1 MRGPLMRGG
10 PGEGELPLTLAPR
23 GWLRTFGSLQNP
35 NFRWFFGGNVASWIG
50 QNMQTVASG
59 WLVYDLTNNPLAL
72 GGTMAITAVP
82 ILVFSPFGGVITDR
96 VSKRNLLI
104 VTQAAI
110 GLVTLIIAILI
121 ATHHIQYWHILASA
135 LITGVIFSFNM
146 PGRQAL
152 VVEIVGEETL
162 MNAIALQSGGMNL
175 TRIIAPSIA
184 GVLMLFI
191 GMAGVYF
198 IVVAFCAASVF
209 ALFMIPLTSTTELK
223 MARTI
228 TEEFFEGLN
237 YIRNSPTLKM
247 LLIMGVVPMLFVMSY
262 ATFMPIFARDIW
274 RVGELGLGILNSVP
288 GIGGLIG
295 SLTVAS
301 LGNFQRKGWLL
312 LACAIASGLALAL
325 FSLSPSLNLSS
336 PSLMLRGIVFPAS
349 FFVALL
355 ILIIVGSAQ
364 VGYQAV
370 NNTLIQ
376 TNVTDEIRGRIMSVY
391 MMAFGVMPLGVL
403 PASYVAKVWGA
414 QVAVGSG
421 GILLVLFVLG
431 VGILYPRFRRLT

>member
-10 PGEGELPLTLAPR
+10 PGGGELPVTLAPG
-23 GWLRTFGSLQNP
+23 GWLRTFGSLQNR

-50 QNMQTVASG
+50 QNMQMVASG
-59 WLVYDLTNNPLAL
+59 WLVYDLTGSPLAL

-82 ILVFSPFGGVITDR
+82 ILLFSPFGGVITDR

-104 VTQAAI
+104 VTQSAI
-110 GLVTLIIAILI
+110 GLITLIMAILI
-121 ATHHIQYWHILASA
+121 ATHQIQYWHILASS
-135 LITGVIFSFNM
+135 LITGAIFAFNM

-152 VVEIVGEETL
+152 IVEIVGDETL

-175 TRIIAPSIA
+175 TRIIGPSIA

-191 GMAGVYF
+191 GIAGVYF
-198 IVVAFCAASVF
+198 INVAFCAASVF
-209 ALFMIPLTSTTELK
+209 ALFMIPITSTTELK
-223 MARTI
+223 VARTI
-228 TEEFFEGLN
+228 TEEFFEGIN
-237 YIRNSPTLKM
+237 FIRRSPTLLM

-262 ATFMPIFARDIW
+262 AVFMPIFARDLW
-274 RVGELGLGILNSVP
+274 HVGELGLGVLNSVP

-301 LGNFQRKGWLL
+301 LGNFERKGWLL
-312 LACAIASGLALAL
+312 LICAIANGLALGL
-325 FSLSPSLNLSS
+325 FSLSPSLHLSS
-336 PSLMLRGIVFPAS
+336 PSLTVMGIIFPAS
-349 FFVALL
+349 FLIALL
-355 ILIIVGSAQ
+355 ILIVVGSAQ

-376 TNVTDEIRGRIMSVY
+376 TIITDDIRGRIMSVY
-391 MMAFGVMPLGVL
+391 MMAFGLMPLGVL
-403 PASYVAKVWGA
+403 PASYIADVWGA

-421 GILLVLFVLG
+421 GILLALFALG